1 MLRMMAAF
9 SCLFDEQARQVVDY
23 LREENR
29 VLREQLRDK
38 YGCRQVRLSDSQR
51 RRLATK
57 GVAVG
62 RRLLD
67 DVTDL
72 FSPDTILRWYRQLI
86 AKKYDGSPNRK
97 GGRPKVSQEIIDM
110 VLRFAREDPH
120 WGFGR
125 IRNYM
130 VYLGY
135 SVGRST
141 VKRILED
148 HGICP
153 EPERNNKGT
162 WNEFIRSHLH
172 VLAATDLF
180 SVELLTPRGLIR
192 CFVLFVIDIAS
203 RKVQIAGISA
213 EPDGQWMKQMSRN
226 LTQADSGFLQGKRY
240 LIHDRDPL
248 FTNAFDETLKA
259 GGTMPIKT
267 VKQSPN
273 LNAFAERFVQSIKQE
288 CLDRLI
294 LTSQKQL
301 EYAAKEYLL
310 YYHRERP
317 HEVLGGRL
325 IDPLPQDADGQIVR
339 FERLGGLLRSY
350 RRARRAA

>member
-1 MLRMMAAF
+1 MMTAF
-9 SCLFDEQARQVVDY
+9 SCLFDDQARQVVEY
-23 LREENR
+23 LKEENR

-38 YGCRQVRLSDSQR
+38 YGCRQVRLTDSQR
-51 RRLATK
+51 RRLASK

-67 DVTDL
+67 EVTDL
-72 FSPDTILRWYRQLI
+72 FSPDTVLRWYRQLI
-86 AKKYDGSPNRK
+86 AMKYDGSPNRK
-97 GGRPKVSQEIIDM
+97 GGRPKVRQEIIDT
-110 VLRFAREDPH
+110 VLRLARENPY

-153 EPERNNKGT
+153 EPERNKKGT
-162 WNEFIRSHLH
+162 WNDFIRSHMN
-172 VLAATDLF
+172 VLAATDFF
-180 SVELLTPRGLIR
+180 SVELLTSRGLVR
-192 CFVLFVIDIAS
+192 CMVLFVIDIAT
-203 RKVQIAGISA
+203 RRVQIAGIKA
-213 EPDGQWMKQMSRN
+213 EPDGQWMMQVARN
-226 LTQADSGFLQGKRY
+226 LTQTDHGFLQGKRY

-248 FTNAFDETLKA
+248 FTKAFDQTLKA
-259 GGTMPIKT
+259 GGTKPLKIAR
-267 VKQSPN
+267 QSPN
-273 LNAFAERFVQSIKQE
+273 LNAFAERFIQSVKQE
-288 CLDRLI
+288 CLDRMI
-294 LTSQKQL
+294 LSSPKQL
-301 EYAAKEYLL
+301 EYVLKEYLL

-317 HEVLGGRL
+317 HEGLGGRM
-325 IDPLPQDADGQIVR
+325 IDPLPQDKDGQIAR

-350 RRARRAA
+350 RRVRRAA